1 MEAARLWNRRGCI
14 NAQRERVLLKERPG
28 MGGNGKA
35 KNQRRSKRSVGNVLG
50 QLGHEMHLHWDR
62 AKDYHINR
70 V

>member
-1 MEAARLWNRRGCI
+1 MLEKC
-14 NAQRERVLLKERPG
+14 PG
-28 MGGNGKA
+28 MGSDGKA
-35 KNQRRSKRSVGNVLG
+35 ENQRRCKGSIGDVLG